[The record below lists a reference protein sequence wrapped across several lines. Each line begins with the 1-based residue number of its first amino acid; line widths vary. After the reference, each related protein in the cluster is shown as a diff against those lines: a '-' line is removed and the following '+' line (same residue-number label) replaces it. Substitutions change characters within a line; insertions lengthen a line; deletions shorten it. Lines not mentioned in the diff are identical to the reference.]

1 MIIFSDHAKARLKQ
15 RHIPKQFI
23 LEAMTQPDTK
33 KAGSRSRRLY
43 RRRYGDKILEVVAT
57 QENSNII
64 IITQYWL
71 DKEES

>member
-33 KAGSRSRRLY
+33 KAGSRNRQLY
-43 RRRYGDKILEVVAT
+43 RRRYGDKILEVVAIRDGI
-57 QENSNII
+57 NII

-71 DKEES
+71 